1 MRYIQSLLIISF
13 AALTSKS
20 TAWTSSC
27 INARTTITLPIGSST
42 MLRVSN
48 ASSFL
53 HDIDPLPTE
62 STASSHHYIGSTD
75 QVESIISPYLIHKGR
90 AVVMIKRC
98 VSIEGLSLSSGWT
111 PQATECFKLAIEAVV
126 RANPILTGKLIE
138 KKKLPWPWSSS
149 QPQSELWISPNE
161 FPVDTHS
168 FVKVVKPD
176 GIPSPGNIVQDS
188 LVTED
193 TTKDLF
199 EHVYSSV
206 APYLLSDVEF
216 SADQIENGSP
226 LFEGMSLG

>member
-1 MRYIQSLLIISF
+1 MRYIQSLIISF
-13 AALTSKS
+13 ATLTSKS
-20 TAWTSSC
+20 TAWISSC
-27 INARTTITLPIGSST
+27 INARTTTLPIGSST

-53 HDIDPLPTE
+53 HDINPLIRTE
-62 STASSHHYIGSTD
+62 STASSYHNIIGSAD
-75 QVESIISPYLIHKGR
+75 QVGSISPYLIHKGR

-98 VSIEGLSLSSGWT
+98 VSIEGLSLSTGWT

-138 KKKLPWPWSSS
+138 KKKLPWPWSS
-149 QPQSELWISPNE
+149 QSELWISPNE

-176 GIPSPGNIVQDS
+176 GILSPGNIVQDS

-226 LFEGMSLG
+226 LFEGLSLG

>member
-1 MRYIQSLLIISF
+1 MRCIQSLLIISF

-27 INARTTITLPIGSST
+27 INARTTTLPIGSST

-62 STASSHHYIGSTD
+62 STASSHHNIGSAD
-75 QVESIISPYLIHKGR
+75 QVESLSPYLIHKGR

-98 VSIEGLSLSSGWT
+98 VSIEGLSLSTGWT

-138 KKKLPWPWSSS
+138 KKKLPWPWSS
-149 QPQSELWISPNE
+149 QSELWISPNE

-176 GIPSPGNIVQDS
+176 GILSPGNIVQDS

-216 SADQIENGSP
+216 SAHQIENGSP